1 MYDIFFI
8 GDESETWND
17 VKSRYPNAQRLPK
30 DITADDLKK
39 KSFTSMFWAI
49 WDDFKLNDFNLNS
62 YKATQW
68 DNQYVHVFKNG
79 EYNDG
84 VCLIPKKANISKRE
98 FDNRFFSNKKD
109 IDIVASN
116 PVPYDKFNIKFFDDY
131 KRAAEEST
139 TPMFWAVFDD
149 INVVDTF
156 KFDYQVPKYNHPVT
170 HVFQNGEN
178 FDGVCLFSKTNLVS
192 QREFDYR
199 FFNVKKEIPIVAST
213 PKLFDIVFISYYE
226 SFAEE
231 NFQKLLDRKLS
242 NEIYR
247 VKDVEGIHTAHKLAA
262 QSVNTK
268 MFWVVDAD
276 AELVDDFNFDF
287 PVKKHDQ
294 DTVHVWKSRNPV
306 NGLEYGNGG
315 VKLLPTK
322 LTAEMRTDKPD
333 MTTSISGKFKSVP
346 VVSNVNKFNT
356 DPYNTWKSSFR
367 ECCKLASRIIDRQ
380 LDAETQER
388 LDVWCENS
396 TDLYAIDGAR
406 AGRDYGLANKNN
418 IEALKKINDF
428 KWLEEQFSG
437 RYSTN

>member
-8 GDESETWND
+8 GNAGKQWDT
-17 VKSRYPNAQRLPK
+17 VRLKYPNAQRLEK
-30 DITADDLKK
+30 TTTADELKK
-39 KSFTSMFWAI
+39 KSFTSMFWVI
-49 WDDFKLNDFNLNS
+49 WDDFILNDFNLNS

-68 DNQYVHVFKNG
+68 DNQYTHVFKNG

-84 VCLIPKKANISKRE
+84 ICLFSKKANISKRE

-109 IDIVASN
+109 IDVVASN
-116 PVPYDKFNIKFFDDY
+116 PIPYDVFNVNTFEDY
-131 KRAAEEST
+131 KAAAEKSN

-149 INVVDTF
+149 IELVKDFEF
-156 KFDYQVPKYNHPVT
+156 KYQVPKYNHPVT

-178 FDGVCLFSKTNLVS
+178 FDGVCLFSKNNLVS
-192 QREFDYR
+192 QREFDNR
-199 FFNVKKEIPIVAST
+199 FFSVKKEIPIVASY
-213 PKLFDIVFISYYE
+213 PKLFDVVFISYYE

-231 NFQKLLDRKLS
+231 NYQKLLDKKFS
-242 NEIYR
+242 NKIFR
-247 VKDVEGIHTAHKLAA
+247 VKDVEGIHNAHKLAA
-262 QSVNTK
+262 GLVSTK
-268 MFWVVDAD
+268 MFWVIDAD
-276 AELVDDFNFDF
+276 AELVDDFKFEY

-294 DTVHVWKSRNPV
+294 DAVHVWKSRNPV

-346 VVSNVNKFNT
+346 VVSNVNRFNT

-380 LDAETQER
+380 QDAETQER
-388 LDVWCENS
+388 LDVWCEKS
-396 TDLYAIDGAR
+396 TDSYAIDGAR
-406 AGRDYGLANKNN
+406 AGRDYGLENKNN
-418 IEALKKINDF
+418 LEALKKINDF
-428 KWLEEQFSG
+428 KWLEEQFNG
-437 RYSTN
+437 RYSKN